1 MPKYYEPINETNEKP
16 TESTNEMDCFQD
28 CVNNDTCV
36 QYVFYN
42 SNCYLKKKFNL
53 TASIPPSYK
62 NATVRSIR
70 SNFIFV
76 IYFII
81 FC

>member
-16 TESTNEMDCFQD
+16 TESTNVTDCFQD
-28 CVNNDTCV
+28 CVDSDTCV

-53 TASIPPSYK
+53 MASISSNYK
-62 NATVRSIR
+62 NASVKSMR
-70 SNFIFV
+70 SNFIL
-76 IYFII
+76 IYVLI

>member
-16 TESTNEMDCFQD
+16 TKSSNEMDCFQD
-28 CVNNDTCV
+28 CVDSDTCV
-36 QYVFYN
+36 QYVFFN
-42 SNCYLKKKFNL
+42 SSCYLKKKFNL
-53 TASIPPSYK
+53 FASISSNYK
-62 NATVRSIR
+62 NATVKSIR

-76 IYFII
+76 IYVLI